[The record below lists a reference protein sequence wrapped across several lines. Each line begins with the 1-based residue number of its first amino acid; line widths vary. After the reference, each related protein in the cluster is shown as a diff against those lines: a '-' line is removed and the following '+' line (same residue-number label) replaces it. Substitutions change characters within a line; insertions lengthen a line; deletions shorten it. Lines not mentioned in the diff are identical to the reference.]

1 MGIPMDRSDFD
12 VDAVWAYLLYTCPAL
27 VEQLEVIDLR
37 LSAARISRELGFN
50 SSSRLED
57 WLQRNSLPR
66 FALLKDWYYVT
77 ALHRAAQSGV
87 TLSRAATMQGRYVSI
102 LSRFVL
108 RVTGESWRE
117 LRTSSS
123 RTFGVGPWMCGW
135 QIGQACYTLRVLAR
149 TCRMP
154 SISRTCRWS
163 QAIIDLTLRS
173 YVGKESTS
181 SNCRASTRRRLARRG
196 RCQD

>member
-37 LSAARISRELGFN
+37 LSAARLSRELGFN

-123 RTFGVGPWMCGW
+123 RT
-135 QIGQACYTLRVLAR
+135 I
-149 TCRMP
+149 
-154 SISRTCRWS
+154 
-163 QAIIDLTLRS
+163 
-173 YVGKESTS
+173 
-181 SNCRASTRRRLARRG
+181 RRRAVDVWVADRPSLLHASRARSHLPHALDIKNMPVEPGDYRLDSAELC
-196 RCQD
+196 RERVDVVKLPSVD